1 MERGRYNRER
11 IVELRQAHPEMTL
24 EAIGQQV
31 SLSKERVRQVLVKAE
46 MTTLSTGRVSTKRKP
61 IQPCTQCGS
70 LEKTFITKHSMFCSP
85 KCLYIA
91 QQYNWKQWHNDN
103 PDRNTTYTCTYC
115 GKLKTIRTTLYKR
128 QVKQHKNLFCS
139 HACSLSAQWKDKNSA
154 LSISRQ
160 SNTQLDGLDLTS

>member
-46 MTTLSTGRVSTKRKP
+46 MPTLS
-61 IQPCTQCGS
+61 S

-91 QQYNWKQWHNDN
+91 NQHHWTQWHNDN

-160 SNTQLDGLDLTS
+160 NNTKPDGLDLTS

>member
-11 IVELRQAHPEMTL
+11 ILELRQEHPEMTL

-160 SNTQLDGLDLTS
+160 NNTKPDGLDLTS

>member
-160 SNTQLDGLDLTS
+160 NNTKPDGLDLTS